1 MKARQPK
8 PMGFRKNSTK
18 REVYSNKFLPQEARK
33 ALNRQSNSIS
43 KAALKRTKKP
53 KVIRSKETIKIRAEI
68 KKK

>member
-1 MKARQPK
+1 MPFSLILTLFNCGYIYLTHK

-43 KAALKRTKKP
+43 KAA
-53 KVIRSKETIKIRAEI
+53 
-68 KKK
+68 

>member
-18 REVYSNKFLPQEARK
+18 KEVYSNKFLPQEARK

-43 KAALKRTKKP
+43 KAA
-53 KVIRSKETIKIRAEI
+53 
-68 KKK
+68 